1 MSKLPSEVIKRK
13 GDDDRDWLMVRHT
26 EELFAFNQ
34 REYWVFRASADNPHS
49 WAVAEKDGAT
59 LVAKDL
65 ESMDAAA
72 AICMELCL
80 AKPKMDRET
89 AIQELRDCQNSDNPE
104 EAHAAA
110 DGVLCAL
117 LAALGYED
125 VVLEYTMVTKWY
137 A

>member
-1 MSKLPSEVIKRK
+1 MKTLPSKATKSK
-13 GDDDRDWLMVRHT
+13 GDNDRDWLMVRYT

-34 REYWVFRASADNPHS
+34 REYWFFRASADNPRS

-65 ESMDAAA
+65 ESIDAAA
-72 AICMELCL
+72 AVCMELCL
-80 AKPKMDRET
+80 AKPTMSREL
-89 AIQELRDCQNSDNPE
+89 AIKELRECQSSDDPE

>member
-1 MSKLPSEVIKRK
+1 MRTQPSKVINR
-13 GDDDRDWLMVRHT
+13 DDLTERDLAMIRST
-26 EELFAFNQ
+26 EELFSFNQ
-34 REYWVFRASADNPHS
+34 REYWVFRASADNPRS
-49 WAVAEKDGAT
+49 WAVAGKDGAT

-65 ESMDAAA
+65 ESIDAAA
-72 AICMELCL
+72 AVCMELCL
-80 AKPKMDRET
+80 AKPTMSRT
-89 AIQELRDCQNSDNPE
+89 LAIKELRECQSSDDPE

>member
-1 MSKLPSEVIKRK
+1 MKTLPSKATKSK
-13 GDDDRDWLMVRHT
+13 GDNDRDWLMVRYT

-34 REYWVFRASADNPHS
+34 REYWVFRASADNPRS

-65 ESMDAAA
+65 ESIDAAA
-72 AICMELCL
+72 ARCMELCL
-80 AKPKMDRET
+80 AKPTMSREL
-89 AIQELRDCQNSDNPE
+89 AIKELRLALLHDPE
-104 EAHAAA
+104 EAHPAA

>member
-1 MSKLPSEVIKRK
+1 MKKLPSEVIERK
-13 GDDDRDWLMVRHT
+13 SDDDRDWLIVRYT
-26 EELFAFNQ
+26 EEQFAFNQ
-34 REYWVFRASADNPHS
+34 REYWVFRVSADNPRS

-65 ESMDAAA
+65 ESIDEAAA
-72 AICMELCL
+72 VCMELCL
-80 AKPKMDRET
+80 AKPTMDREL
-89 AIQELRDCQNSDNPE
+89 AIKKLRECQISDDTE

-110 DGVLCAL
+110 DDVLCTL

-125 VVLEYTMVTKWY
+125 VILEYTMVTKWY

>member
-1 MSKLPSEVIKRK
+1 
-13 GDDDRDWLMVRHT
+13 
-26 EELFAFNQ
+26 
-34 REYWVFRASADNPHS
+34 
-49 WAVAEKDGAT
+49 
-59 LVAKDL
+59 
-65 ESMDAAA
+65 
-72 AICMELCL
+72 MELCL
-80 AKPKMDRET
+80 AKPTMSRT
-89 AIQELRDCQNSDNPE
+89 LAIKELRECQSSDDPE

>member
-1 MSKLPSEVIKRK
+1 MRTRPSKVIKR
-13 GDDDRDWLMVRHT
+13 DDQTDRDLAMIRNT
-26 EELFAFNQ
+26 ETLFAFNHK
-34 REYWVFRASADNPHS
+34 EYWVFRESADKPNS
-49 WAVAEKDGAT
+49 WMVMEDGSAT

-117 LAALGYED
+117 LTALGYED
-125 VVLEYTMVTKWY
+125 VVLEYTLVTRWY

>member
-1 MSKLPSEVIKRK
+1 MRTQPSKVINR
-13 GDDDRDWLMVRHT
+13 DDQTERDLAMIRNT
-26 EELFAFNQ
+26 EELFSFNGKS
-34 REYWVFRASADNPHS
+34 YWVFRELAYGPNT
-49 WAVAEKDGAT
+49 WAVMEDGT
-59 LVAKDL
+59 TDLVAFGLASK
-65 ESMDAAA
+65 DAAA
-72 AICMELCL
+72 AVCMELCL
-80 AKPKMDRET
+80 AKPTMSREL
-89 AIQELRDCQNSDNPE
+89 AIKELRECRSSDDPE